1 MKYILALVLC
11 FPIACAPLAAIENAD
26 DAQFSTIQRRA
37 RALTDYTSARLV
49 REGRLT
55 CEQANKIADR
65 IEQIA
70 AQLGDVSQPQGITA
84 EFLESLGLLPEDVE
98 LVAFVVGEIKAE
110 LGLDRVE
117 LVGPRVRALLV
128 TIAEAARC
136 N

>member
-11 FPIACAPLAAIENAD
+11 FPIACAPLAAIESAD
-26 DAQFSTIQRRA
+26 DAQFATIQRRA

-98 LVAFVVGEIKAE
+98 LVAFVVNEIKAE

>member
-1 MKYILALVLC
+1 
-11 FPIACAPLAAIENAD
+11 
-26 DAQFSTIQRRA
+26 
-37 RALTDYTSARLV
+37 
-49 REGRLT
+49 
-55 CEQANKIADR
+55 
-65 IEQIA
+65 
-70 AQLGDVSQPQGITA
+70 
-84 EFLESLGLLPEDVE
+84 VE

>member
-1 MKYILALVLC
+1 V
-11 FPIACAPLAAIENAD
+11 
-26 DAQFSTIQRRA
+26 
-37 RALTDYTSARLV
+37 RLLFFFV
-49 REGRLT
+49 RFRFKRFKRGH
-55 CEQANKIADR
+55 
-65 IEQIA
+65 
-70 AQLGDVSQPQGITA
+70 
-84 EFLESLGLLPEDVE
+84 